1 MDNYKAK
8 LDKLQAALKDPAVV
22 HVMILRGDISL
33 TKEQAIHIAGLDADI
48 DKTMAELRDHNSQN
62 IESSETAHRAFDIV
76 KVKLDETLRIAA
88 RYRVDHEGFGDCCLD
103 SGNEY
108 RCSICRT
115 YDALVSP
122 PAAKETK

>member
-48 DKTMAELRDHNSQN
+48 EKTMDELREHNSQN
-62 IESSETAHRAFDIV
+62 IESSETAHRAFDIA
-76 KVKLDETLRIAA
+76 KVKLAEALRIAGEYN
-88 RYRVDHEGFGDCCLD
+88 RECVCVDMFEVECD
-103 SGNEY
+103 
-108 RCSICRT
+108 ICKS
-115 YDALVSP
+115 YDALITAP
-122 PAAKETK
+122 